1 MEGQPSC
8 PFFMTLDKDFIFDEL
23 ADEGLLSEVF
33 VKTGDSANKTI
44 YAKYSAPAEIVF
56 DGVAQSTDHT
66 LRYRIRDAVLRRDNQ
81 VEIDGKTYRVS
92 RHPSVVGDGST
103 YCLASLEIYKP

>member
-1 MEGQPSC
+1 MA
-8 PFFMTLDKDFIFDEL
+8 LDKDFIFDEL
-23 ADEGLLSEVF
+23 AEEGFLSEVF

-44 YAKYSAPAEIVF
+44 YAKYTAPSEVVF

-66 LRYRIRDAVLRRDNQ
+66 LRYRLRDAVLRRDNQ
-81 VEIDGKTYRVS
+81 LEIDGKTYRVS
-92 RHPSVVGDGST
+92 RLPAVVGDGST